1 MSDDTAPCPHCAEP
15 MPKGLSEC
23 PACGQALSDVAAPTA
38 AKGAGGAENGTST
51 EVAERLH
58 LLERWRAAAETFGV
72 ELPMVPRWVEARA
85 RQSNGEWIGFLD
97 EVEQGARAKT
107 LEALSGWE
115 KRTLGRLQRLE
126 SYSIDGRLEREQ
138 VEDAVGAA
146 RAGEI
151 ARGLGVVQQV
161 DRVIT
166 LKERHLEAARQELEH
181 LTELVRDIRALRI
194 SVPYEPKELAEE
206 LEGVLREGRLAPLK
220 QQLRAL
226 RLDIVRSLRASLP
239 SYVARYGEFLAA
251 ERDHGRDVGAS
262 IAELARSAK
271 AYSDGRPE
279 EAVRRLKLLAEDR
292 ALPERA
298 TSAARPGSVGPT
310 GPSRTA

>member
-1 MSDDTAPCPHCAEP
+1 

-23 PACGQALSDVAAPTA
+23 PACGEAIGAATAPADRTPTDA
-38 AKGAGGAENGTST
+38 SENGSST

-72 ELPMVPRWVEARA
+72 ELPTVPRWVETRA
-85 RQSNGEWIGFLD
+85 RKAANGEWIGFLD

-107 LEALSGWE
+107 LEALAGWE

-161 DRVIT
+161 DRVIA
-166 LKERHLEAARQELEH
+166 LKERHLEVARQELER
-181 LTELVRDIRALRI
+181 LTELVRDIRALKI

-206 LEGVLREGRLAPLK
+206 LESELRGGRLAPLK

-226 RLDIVRSLRASLP
+226 RLDVVRSMKASFP

-251 ERDHGRDVGAS
+251 ERTGGSDVSAP

-271 AYSDGRPE
+271 AYTDGRPE
-279 EAVRRLKLLAEDR
+279 EAVRRLKLLAESH
-292 ALPERA
+292 ALPDRP
-298 TSAARPGSVGPT
+298 TSPARTAPSGPT
-310 GPSRTA
+310 GSSRTA